1 MQFYLTALNAT
12 QRLPDEGPAIGIIL
26 CREKRRTV
34 VEYALASTS
43 HPVGVASYVVS
54 KDLPKKLKGQLPT
67 EAQISRLLDA
77 TDSYLTAPLESGNPI
92 VQPLVA
98 QLQSSRRKAKTAKKV
113 VKSKAME
120 TKRSSRK

>member
-1 MQFYLTALNAT
+1 MRFHKSCNLKKQTSYLLGK
-12 QRLPDEGPAIGIIL
+12 LL
-26 CREKRRTV
+26 
-34 VEYALASTS
+34 YAGTHLGS
-43 HPVGVASYVVS
+43 
-54 KDLPKKLKGQLPT
+54 QLPT